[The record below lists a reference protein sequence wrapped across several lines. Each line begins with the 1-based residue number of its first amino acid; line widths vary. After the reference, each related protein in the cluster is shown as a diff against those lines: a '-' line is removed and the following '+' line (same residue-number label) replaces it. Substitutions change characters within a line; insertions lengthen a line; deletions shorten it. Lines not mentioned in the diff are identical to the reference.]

1 MRSLILATV
10 CALASLLSG
19 CVYSVHPLLQESDLT
34 KEFHLSGTW
43 KPQGGQVPEITDAK
57 QLAGYT
63 FTAKGFS
70 KGAASQYDISWAN
83 NDFVA
88 QIGRIG
94 DDYYVQVQKSEL
106 TPEAPPLLTAL
117 PVYAIAKIK
126 VTDDKLEVFK
136 IDETRAVQFMKKRK
150 VPFLPYIEFF
160 VLTGT
165 TESLQDL
172 VRQSGGDLFSKT
184 PMTFTRTR
192 KPDEQSDARERRI
205 RAD

>member
-1 MRSLILATV
+1 
-10 CALASLLSG
+10 
-19 CVYSVHPLLQESDLT
+19 LLQESDL
-34 KEFHLSGTW
+34 KKDFNLSGTW
-43 KPQGGQVPEITDAK
+43 KPQGGQVQGITDAK

-63 FTAKGFS
+63 FTAKGLS

-117 PVYAIAKIK
+117 PVYAIAKIN

-150 VPFLPYIEFF
+150 VPFLPYKPSDMVEFF

-184 PMTFTRTR
+184 PMTFTRTH